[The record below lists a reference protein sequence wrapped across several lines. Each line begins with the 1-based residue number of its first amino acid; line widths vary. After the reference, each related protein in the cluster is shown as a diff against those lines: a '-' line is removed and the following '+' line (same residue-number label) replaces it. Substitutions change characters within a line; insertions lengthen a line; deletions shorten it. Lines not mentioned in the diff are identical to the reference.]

1 MAYLALYRKWRPQRF
16 SEIIGQEVA
25 VKVLQNALKMN
36 RISHAYLFAGPR
48 GVGKTSVARIFAK
61 ALNCERGPGI
71 EPCNSCSSCKKIT
84 EGSSFDVL
92 EIDGASNRGV
102 EEVRALKERVN
113 LAPVEGKYKVYIID
127 EVHMLTVEAF
137 NALLKTLE
145 EPPPRVIFILA
156 TTEPHKL
163 PLTIR
168 SRCMFLAFKPL
179 DPKYMVSR
187 LKEILDSEGVK
198 ISLEVLFEISRRADG
213 SMRDAI
219 SLLEQLLT
227 LGEEINLNSL
237 EKSFGVLS
245 RSEVMRKVS
254 LFREGKW
261 EEAFQ
266 WFCSLKERG
275 VMVSYLFEDFSE
287 VFRKIW
293 LFKLFPRMDEIFD
306 LSSEERDFYLSESK
320 YWDEDVLWSVLNIIE
335 KRGDRVR
342 MGNSPFREL
351 EMFFWDLKKKLTLE
365 SNRVMSLVV
374 PSTEERVDKEER
386 KEQVEVQVKT
396 DVLSDDAKKWD
407 EFLKKLK
414 ERKISLYT
422 FLMDAD
428 RFFKNGKLKIEYP
441 PDLRFHYEQLKRP
454 ENFGVLKEVLKEVF
468 GDEVELEVTIVNI
481 NGETQEKISEALREE
496 KPKSLLE
503 HPTFQTILRLFGG
516 DIVEMERESGEE
528 DERS

>member
-1 MAYLALYRKWRPQRF
+1 MTYLALYRKWRPQKF
-16 SEIIGQEVA
+16 SEVVGQDVA
-25 VKVLQNALKMN
+25 VRILQNALKMN

-61 ALNCERGPGI
+61 ALNCEKGLGV
-71 EPCNSCSSCKKIT
+71 EPCNSCSSCRKII

-168 SRCMFLAFKPL
+168 SRCMFLAFRPL
-179 DPKYMVSR
+179 DPRCMVDR
-187 LKEILDSEGVK
+187 LKEILDSEGVSV
-198 ISLEVLFEISRRADG
+198 SLEVLFEISRRADG

-227 LGEEINLNSL
+227 FGEEINLDSL

-254 LFREGKW
+254 LFREGRW
-261 EEAFQ
+261 EEAYR
-266 WFCSLKERG
+266 WLCSLRERG
-275 VMVSYLFEDFSE
+275 VMVPYLLEDFGE

-293 LFKLFPRMDEIFD
+293 LFKLFPRMDELLD
-306 LSSEERDFYLSESK
+306 LSLEERDFYLSESK
-320 YWDEDVLWSVLNIIE
+320 YWDEDSLWSALSIVE
-335 KRGDRVR
+335 KRGDRIR

-351 EMFFWDLKKKLTLE
+351 EMFFWDLRKRLTIE
-365 SNRVMSLVV
+365 SNKVMTSE
-374 PSTEERVDKEER
+374 SSFKEEAG
-386 KEQVEVQVKT
+386 KEELKEEAKIESKV
-396 DVLSDDAKKWD
+396 DMLGDDTKKWD
-407 EFLKKLK
+407 ELLKRLK

-422 FLMDAD
+422 FLMDAEKI
-428 RFFKNGKLKIEYP
+428 FKNGKLKIEYP

-454 ENFGVLKEVLKEVF
+454 ENLVILKEILKEVF
-468 GDEVELEVTIVNI
+468 GNDVELEITIVSAD
-481 NGETQEKISEALREE
+481 GETQEKVSEVVREE
-496 KPKSLLE
+496 KPKNPLE

-516 DIVEMERESGEE
+516 DVVEVERESGEE
-528 DERS
+528 DERA